1 MCWCVCRR
9 RYVGDNSLKMADG
22 AFGTKPDLIPYFP
35 PTREDK
41 MTPKHV
47 DIDVQG
53 TDMFGACFSESAKL
67 VSVED
72 WKISVFMWRPVAEGA
87 RVELNCNK
95 ESYSFKGKIVKITT
109 HLNGAQTV
117 QVKIH
122 LPISETLSGDN

>member
-1 MCWCVCRR
+1 M
-9 RYVGDNSLKMADG
+9 
-22 AFGTKPDLIPYFP
+22 
-35 PTREDK
+35 TR
-41 MTPKHV
+41 KHV

-72 WKISVFMWRPVAEGA
+72 SELSVFMWRPVAEGA

-95 ESYSFKGKIVKITT
+95 ESYSLNGQIVKITM

-122 LPISETLSGDN
+122 LPGSETLSGDN

>member
-1 MCWCVCRR
+1 
-9 RYVGDNSLKMADG
+9 
-22 AFGTKPDLIPYFP
+22 
-35 PTREDK
+35 
-41 MTPKHV
+41 MTLKHV

-72 WKISVFMWRPVAEGA
+72 WEISVFMWRPVAEGA

-95 ESYSFKGKIVKITT
+95 ESHSLKGQIVKITT

-122 LPISETLSGDN
+122 LPISETLSGDS